1 MCMTLRERLLTTLRG
16 GASDRIPWNIYAW
29 LAPDT
34 EAARTLHRKGL
45 GFMATRRI
53 FRPLYDGVTVTEERK
68 SIGGQ
73 PHFYTR
79 IETPVGVL
87 TEEAVLE
94 PNYGSRW
101 IRKFFIAGL
110 EDYAAAEYFF
120 RHTRFEPDFA
130 PWHQADA
137 EMGDGG
143 IVVGEIMPIP
153 IMTLMVSWMGVERM
167 VEGIY
172 DHPERFEALIDALNQ
187 HYDRHIQLAAESP
200 AEIVWFGDN
209 VTGTVISPKL
219 FARYCAPTYA
229 RAVPVLQ
236 SAGKIPIAHYDGS
249 NRPLVHCLAQT
260 DLPVI
265 EAFTPPPMG
274 DLSVAEAKAAWPDK
288 VVWVNFPGS
297 LFLEPAEVIHA
308 YTLDLLCEGAGPG
321 PGRAVTDP
329 PLRGGLA
336 ERGWS
341 GPGWAV
347 TDPPLRGG
355 LAEGAGLDPV
365 EGACPEP
372 VEGTTGGRLVI
383 GCTEDFPLGEFEK
396 TFTAIGRALVEYE
409 GYEW

>member
-1 MCMTLRERLLTTLRG
+1 MRMTLRERLLTTLRG
-16 GASDRIPWNIYAW
+16 GVSDRIPWNVYAW
-29 LAPDT
+29 LAPDS
-34 EAARTLHRKGL
+34 EATRTLHRQGL
-45 GFMATRRI
+45 GFMGTRRI
-53 FRPLYDGVTVTEERK
+53 FRPLYDGVTMTEERK
-68 SIGGQ
+68 SSGGQ

-79 IETPVGVL
+79 IETPAGQL

-101 IRKFFIAGL
+101 IRKFFITGV
-110 EDYAAAEYFF
+110 EDYPAAEYLF

-130 PWHQADA
+130 PWRQADA
-137 EMGDGG
+137 EMGEGG

-172 DHPERFEALIDALNQ
+172 DHAEWFDALIDALNQ
-187 HYDRHIQLAAESP
+187 HYERHIQLAAESP
-200 AEIVWFGDN
+200 AEIIWFGDN
-209 VTGTVISPKL
+209 VTGTIISPRL
-219 FARYCAPTYA
+219 FERYCAPVYA
-229 RAVPVLQ
+229 RAVPVLRR
-236 SAGKIPIAHYDGS
+236 AGKIPIAHYDGS

-288 VVWVNFPGS
+288 VVWVNLPGS
-297 LFLEPAEVIHA
+297 LFLEPAEAIYA
-308 YTLDLLCEGAGPG
+308 YTLDLLREGAGPG

-329 PLRGGLA
+329 PLRGGLG
-336 ERGWS
+336 EGG
-341 GPGWAV
+341 GPGPGRAV

-355 LAEGAGLDPV
+355 LGEGVP
-365 EGACPEP
+365 
-372 VEGTTGGRLVI
+372 GGRLVV
-383 GCTEDFPLGEFEK
+383 GCTEDFPPGEFEK
-396 TFTAIGRALVEYE
+396 TFTAVGRALAEHE